1 MPKAVRAEFSLP
13 QALLASFDTND
24 RTPKNTRWRT
34 DGLKDCSVS
43 IMQSQVSLRVNTMS
57 I

>member
-24 RTPKNTRWRT
+24 RITRRT
-34 DGLKDCSVS
+34 HDGGQ
-43 IMQSQVSLRVNTMS
+43 MG
-57 I
+57 